1 MRVIGLDIG
10 TTTLCALVLDGGTGE
25 VLHSETVKND
35 SFLPSPHP
43 WEKLQDPRRIE
54 TLALGLAES
63 LKARFSPIG
72 GIA

>member
-43 WEKLQDPRRIE
+43 WEKLQDPRRRWDWPNP
-54 TLALGLAES
+54 LKRGFPPSAES
-63 LKARFSPIG
+63 A
-72 GIA
+72 